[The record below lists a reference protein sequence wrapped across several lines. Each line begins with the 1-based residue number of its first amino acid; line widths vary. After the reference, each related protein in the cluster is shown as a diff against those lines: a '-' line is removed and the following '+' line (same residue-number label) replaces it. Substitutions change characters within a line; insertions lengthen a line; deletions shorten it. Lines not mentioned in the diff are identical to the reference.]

1 MSNSNFFDLAF
12 FNERLSNLQNLLQD
26 LGVLRYGNLDDIE
39 ASIMSEIPTV
49 NDSNIYIKIFYRGIT
64 LRFKVIDGTL
74 ELILAKNIVDIP
86 YSDITEVVIKTI
98 KEIEDFKLPLHY
110 IKFPVK
116 GEFKDIN
123 ITKSGFIEGEYNVIL
138 S

>member
-49 NDSNIYIKIFYRGIT
+49 NDSNIHIKKYFTGV
-64 LRFKVIDGTL
+64 LLLDL
-74 ELILAKNIVDIP
+74 
-86 YSDITEVVIKTI
+86 
-98 KEIEDFKLPLHY
+98 KL
-110 IKFPVK
+110 
-116 GEFKDIN
+116 
-123 ITKSGFIEGEYNVIL
+123 
-138 S
+138 